1 MKMSNEIE
9 TMEQASRRGI
19 DMGGLPSFIGYTLR
33 RAQLVI
39 FDDFIRT
46 LDEVGLKPASFS
58 VLIILGSN
66 PGLNQ
71 SEVSAALG
79 IQRTNFVALV
89 DSLEQRGLA
98 ERRPS
103 ESDRRSHALHLTPAG
118 RKLLARA
125 MTLQQEH
132 EARFTDRLGPGGR
145 DQLLTLLEKLLP
157 AE

>member
-1 MKMSNEIE
+1 MSTEFD
-9 TMEQASRRGI
+9 TMEQASRSGI
-19 DMGGLPSFIGYTLR
+19 NMGDLPSFIGYTLR

-46 LDEVGLKPASFS
+46 LEEVGLKPATFG
-58 VLIILGSN
+58 VLIIIDNN

-89 DSLEQRGLA
+89 DGLEQRGLA

-103 ESDRRSHALHLTPAG
+103 ETDRRSHALYLTAAG
-118 RKLLARA
+118 RGLLNRA
-125 MTLQQEH
+125 MSLQQRH
-132 EARFTDRLGPGGR
+132 EAHLAERLGPGGR
-145 DQLLTLLEKLLP
+145 EQLLSLLEKLQP
-157 AE
+157 GS